1 MEIGEIVEIT
11 SNLAPTSKVEL
22 LEMVE
27 IISDLPPTPMVEMV
41 EITFGLAP

>member
-1 MEIGEIVEIT
+1 M
-11 SNLAPTSKVEL
+11 EL

-27 IISDLPPTPMVEMV
+27 IISDLPPNPMVEMV